1 MARMEGSARL
11 RKISALL
18 DDSRSTQEIVYAVR
32 DEYGLAHTVFHL
44 GQTAVGR
51 LDRPFVRTTY
61 PGSWVS
67 RYLLMSYVDI
77 DPVAVEGFQR
87 QLPFDWRD
95 LKVSDKAAALMR
107 EAAEH
112 AIGLSGFSVPVID
125 RLARRSLFSVTSM
138 MDGDAWSAF
147 LAGNADELVEIASR
161 LHHCGLREA
170 VGDEASL
177 PPLSPREIEC
187 LMWTARGKD
196 YQDIAQILGLS
207 GHTVRSY
214 LKSARYKLN
223 CSSLPQAVARAFQ
236 VKLIADE

>member
-1 MARMEGSARL
+1 MEGSARL

-18 DDSRSTQEIVYAVR
+18 DEGLSTQEIVYAVR
-32 DEYGLAHTVFHL
+32 EEYGLAHAVFHL

-61 PGSWVS
+61 PESWVS

-77 DPVAVEGFQR
+77 DPVAVAGFQR

-95 LKVSDKAAALMR
+95 LKITDKAAALMK

-112 AIGLSGFSVPVID
+112 RIGLNGFSVPVVD
-125 RLARRSLFSVTSM
+125 RSARRSLFSVTSM
-138 MDGDAWSAF
+138 EDGDAWSSY
-147 LAGNADELVEIASR
+147 LAAHADELVEIASR

-170 VGDEASL
+170 IGDDATL

-214 LKSARYKLN
+214 LKSARHKLN
-223 CSSLPQAVARAFQ
+223 CSSLPQAIARAFQ
-236 VKLIADE
+236 SKLIADE